1 MIAGGCFCAF
11 GLVGILYVGEK
22 ALFKGLGAVCKRF
35 GVDLVKFEV
44 LVGFGLETCDLEAS
58 FNLARLAA
66 WVREVGFNI
75 LA

>member
-1 MIAGGCFCAF
+1 M
-11 GLVGILYVGEK
+11 YVGEK

-58 FNLARLAA
+58 CNLARLDA
-66 WVREVGFNI
+66 
-75 LA
+75 

>member
-1 MIAGGCFCAF
+1 M
-11 GLVGILYVGEK
+11 YVGEK

-44 LVGFGLETCDLEAS
+44 MGFGLETCDLEAS